1 MSEKVGFIMNNTPA
15 IEAVAYKNI
24 RKYMYY
30 KNQKEILMPK
40 TSKMGIGNILILLS
54 PNRAASMRIINSKF
68 ISFSKS
74 QIRLYT
80 TDTFINEKI
89 GKTRVHKNLL
99 LEERRNFS
107 NDNDSII
114 KFRTREMM
122 ETESKNCK
130 SYIYDLGRWNDLY
143 FKYKYKRNIQ
153 LTCSQY
159 IDFIISKINAG
170 CYDGY
175 ENKILY
181 ISYAEWKRMGA
192 KIGVTIDCM
201 NNPIS
206 IIMACLYRYNVLLT
220 PLVELGADII
230 IANEEAGEFIKI
242 PVSDDMLEP
251 STAKSIFNR
260 LKTQLKKMSVIRHV
274 EEPIDDADNKQE
286 LTDET
291 DGNDITIEKIDPYD
305 RAKREYIVN
314 DMVKRFTG
322 NSSQTKETKSK
333 TEKTP
338 TPVKTVSRNN
348 TTQTPNIFNVDD
360 DGTSNNEVEDSEETS
375 DTNINAEKE
384 EIDDTVNNF
393 LDDHPELIDADQD
406 TLLNAV
412 EDEIKQKVYIN
423 KFIPERSKQTLK
435 LIEVATEKQN
445 KILSQDVDELKSKI
459 VEESDFSNVVK
470 ATNPYLKTSKYVN
483 FDKDYVEKKYKKDVD
498 AAVASLSNTDIKM
511 FIEDIKE
518 EDTSDL
524 FNQKK
529 TLTYKLRDENDKV
542 HELKFDV
549 PIIID
554 DCYIY
559 TGGSKKHI
567 LKQRIF
573 KPIVKIGGN
582 QVQICTM
589 YNKVTVVRYGKSVD
603 AKIIALQKFLTK
615 NNEKYH
621 VVYGNAKVKN
631 AHYKTDL
638 DFDYLSKS
646 ITKFTINR
654 AHFILDVK
662 EAIDTLDS
670 YNIDTSAY
678 KNGLRIPIGY
688 TVDRNNEK
696 HPLEIVDNSISDTI
710 MSLLSPEEIKKIK
723 VEKSNAR
730 FAYARVKILDEF
742 IPCVLFLLFCEGFTK
757 VMEHCNIKYELF
769 DDENDI
775 ISKYGKNYSFTKGVI
790 TTSDKLVVWD
800 KYPYENQLLLNGLS
814 GLPISEYSLE
824 ALDSKDTYIDMLTM
838 FYKSANQSYN
848 LDQFKDFLIDPK
860 TKEIL
865 QDFNMPTDITGV
877 FFYACKLLVN
887 NQYASTNDLV
897 NTRIR
902 GNEIVSQIVYQYIAQ
917 AYGRYRKGAY
927 RKRNNTFS
935 ISQNAIMQSLTNSSL
950 VENESI
956 MNPVATLEKTRAVT
970 IKGSSKGITLSGF
983 NKTDN
988 YSMQKRAYDESM
1000 LGVFG
1005 ITTPADSNN
1014 GIIRQ
1019 LSLEPNITSTN
1030 GYIDVTPPDQINDLN
1045 PTQLFTPAEL
1055 LTPPGIRHDDPQ
1067 RSAMMKGQT
1076 THMVLT
1082 DDASPVLMGNKVES
1096 VVAYHL
1102 HNEFCFVAKQDG
1114 KVVDIQDGVYILEY
1128 KDGTHDSFDTKPVIR
1143 NNPSDGMYVEIQFK
1157 TNLVLNSKFKKNE
1170 VIATEPRAFTKDE
1183 DELTASMNI
1192 GVLAKVAIAS
1202 IDDIL
1207 EDSEPMTKKLS
1218 ERLGYW
1224 AIVKKSVS
1232 LPSTTKVG
1240 QLSKIGDHVN
1250 IGDVLIKYDKYGE
1263 DEEEMRLINEISK
1276 NMTSDQ
1282 VNEFIDSTSTTLKA
1296 TDSGE
1301 IIGIRMYCTVDLDEL
1316 SPSLRKV
1323 VQNYYSQIRKRD
1335 SLLDKY
1341 KNPSD
1346 NKFYKCGQL
1355 ITESPEKSASS
1366 YGKVKNEYVG
1376 NGVLIEFYIRHKDI
1390 IKKGDKTTNYC
1401 ALKGVVSNVIP
1412 EGQEPWSEFRPDEE
1426 VSAFISPLSI
1436 LARKTPS
1443 IYISLFGN
1451 KVLIELKR
1459 RVIKDYFEKSG
1470 NIDEKRKQFMTT
1482 FIGTFDILDPS
1493 KHNSKKYTTMF
1504 NSKSNVDFDKWMKK
1518 FRDNDK
1524 MYPYWE
1530 TVEYEYDAKLENIE
1544 KAAKFLNIPLYERV
1558 VVYHTNNDA
1567 SGKHAIVTPTAC
1579 PVGYTHIKRMPQ
1591 SVHHKN
1597 SGSTSLD
1604 QRNHITGQVTGKDKN
1619 GRTTDVETYALTT
1632 YGAEKCLKELL
1643 GFRADDEA
1651 AKTQALAELQSD
1663 GYVMLED
1670 LTSFQT
1676 DKVAINTLDAY
1687 YTASGFK
1694 TNIVFGGDA
1703 ISMIPKTN
1711 GNDVSF

>member
-1 MSEKVGFIMNNTPA
+1 MNYTA
-15 IEAVAYKNI
+15 ATEGIAYKSIRNNI
-24 RKYMYY
+24 YY

-40 TSKMGIGNILILLS
+40 TERLGFGNILLMLS

-68 ISFSKS
+68 IAFSKS
-74 QIRLYT
+74 QLRLYT
-80 TDTFINEKI
+80 TDTMINTKI
-89 GKTRVHKNLL
+89 GKTKLHKNLSV
-99 LEERRNFS
+99 EAKQYFTKQN
-107 NDNDSII
+107 NSIL
-114 KFRTREMM
+114 KFRAPISL
-122 ETESKNCK
+122 ETDTKAGR
-130 SYIYDLGRWNDLY
+130 SYMYDLGQWNDLY
-143 FKYKYKRNIQ
+143 FKYKYKRNLRI
-153 LTCSQY
+153 TCSQY
-159 IDFIISKINAG
+159 IDFIVEKINSA
-170 CYDGY
+170 CKEGY

-181 ISYAEWKRMGA
+181 ISYAEWRKAGA
-192 KIGVTIDCM
+192 KIGITIDCL

-206 IIMACLYRYNVLLT
+206 IFMTCLYRYCVLLK
-220 PLVELGADII
+220 PLVDLNADII
-230 IANEEAGEFIKI
+230 IANEESGEFIKLHLSEE
-242 PVSDDMLEP
+242 VLEP
-251 STAKSIFNR
+251 GSSKSMFNR
-260 LKTQLKKMSVIRHV
+260 FKMQLKKMSVIVHS
-274 EEPIDDADNKQE
+274 EDTNA
-286 LTDET
+286 TDKS
-291 DGNDITIEKIDPYD
+291 NDESDPTASVTIEKMDPYD
-305 RAKREYIVN
+305 RAKREFVVN
-314 DMVKRFTG
+314 SMVKRFTG
-322 NSSQTKETKSK
+322 TSDT
-333 TEKTP
+333 
-338 TPVKTVSRNN
+338 N
-348 TTQTPNIFNVDD
+348 TASDNIFTVDD
-360 DGTSNNEVEDSEETS
+360 DGTANTESGDNEVS
-375 DTNINAEKE
+375 DQEKE

-393 LDDHPELIDADQD
+393 LDEHPELIDSDPD
-406 TLLNAV
+406 DLMDAV
-412 EDEIKQKVYIN
+412 ENEVKKNVYIN
-423 KFIPERSKQTLK
+423 KFIPERSQETLK
-435 LIEVATEKQN
+435 LIEVASKKQD

-459 VEESDFSNVVK
+459 IDETDFSNVVK
-470 ATNPYLKTSKYVN
+470 ATNPYIKSSKYVN

-498 AAVASLSNTDIKM
+498 AAVAALADADVKM

-529 TLTYKLRDENDKV
+529 TLTYTIRDENNKV
-542 HELKFDV
+542 HTLKFDV

-573 KPIVKIGGN
+573 KPIVKIGSN

-589 YNKVTVVRYGKSVD
+589 YNKATVMRYGKSVD
-603 AKIIALQKFLTK
+603 AKVIALQKFLTK
-615 NNEKYH
+615 NNEKYK
-621 VVYGNAKVKN
+621 VYYGNAKVKN

-646 ITKFTINR
+646 ITKFTIGNN
-654 AHFILDVK
+654 HFILDIK
-662 EAIDTLDS
+662 EAIDALDS
-670 YNIDTSAY
+670 FEINTTNY
-678 KNGLRIPIGY
+678 KNGTKIPAGY
-688 TVDRNNEK
+688 RVAGNKKEPIDLING
-696 HPLEIVDNSISDTI
+696 SISDTVFAI
-710 MSLLSPEEIKKIK
+710 LSPDEKKQIKIGN
-723 VEKSNAR
+723 SNTR

-742 IPCVLFLLFCEGFTK
+742 IPTVLFLLFCEGFTE
-757 VMEHCNIKYELF
+757 VMKKCEINYELF
-769 DDENDI
+769 DDEKDI
-775 ISKYGKNYSFTKGVI
+775 VAKYGKDYQFTKGVI
-790 TTSDKLVVWD
+790 TTSNNLIVWD
-800 KYPYENQLLLNGLS
+800 KYPYENQLLLNGLN
-814 GLPISEYSLE
+814 GLPISEYPYE
-824 ALDSKDTYIDMLTM
+824 ALDSKDTYIDMLSM

-848 LDQFKDFLIDPK
+848 LDQYKDFLLDPK

-865 QDFNMPTDITGV
+865 SDFNMPTDLTGV
-877 FFYACKLLVN
+877 FFYACKMLVN
-887 NQYASTNDLV
+887 NQYAPTNDLI

-902 GNEIVSQIVYQYIAQ
+902 GNEIVSQIVYQYVAQ
-917 AYGRYRKGAY
+917 AYNKYRKSGF
-927 RKRNNTFS
+927 KNKSSFS
-935 ISQNAIMQSLTNSSL
+935 ISQNAIITALTNSSL

-970 IKGSSKGITLSGF
+970 IKGSTSEHGITLSGF

-1005 ITTPADSNN
+1005 ITTPSDANN

-1019 LSLEPNITSTN
+1019 LALEPNITSTN
-1030 GYIDVTPPDQINDLN
+1030 GYVDITPHDQINELN

-1096 VVAYHL
+1096 MVAYHL

-1114 KVVDIQDGVYILEY
+1114 KVVDVQDGVYILEY
-1128 KDGTHDSFDTKPVIR
+1128 KDGSHDSFDTKPVIR

-1157 TNLVLNSKFKKNE
+1157 TDLVLGSKFKKNE
-1170 VIATEPRAFTKDE
+1170 VVATESRAFTKD
-1183 DELTASMNI
+1183 DGELTASMNI

-1224 AIVKKSVS
+1224 AIVRKSVS
-1232 LPSTTKVG
+1232 LPCTTKVG
-1240 QLSKIGDHVN
+1240 DIVKIGDHVN

-1276 NMTSDQ
+1276 NMSSDQ
-1282 VNEFIDSTSTTLKA
+1282 VSEFIDSTSTTLKS

-1301 IIGIRMYCTVDLDEL
+1301 IIGIKMYCTVELDEL
-1316 SPSLRKV
+1316 SPSMRKL
-1323 VQNYYSQIRKRD
+1323 VQSYYNQIKKKD
-1335 SLLDKY
+1335 SLLNKY
-1341 KNPSD
+1341 KNEND

-1366 YGKVKNEYVG
+1366 YGKIKNEYVG
-1376 NGVLIEFYIRHKDI
+1376 KGVLIEFYIRHKDI

-1401 ALKGVVSNVIP
+1401 ALKGVVSNIIP
-1412 EGQEPWSEFRPDEE
+1412 EGQEPWSEFRPEEE

-1451 KVLIELKR
+1451 KVMIELKR
-1459 RVIKDYFEKSG
+1459 RVIKDYFGSSAKIS
-1470 NIDEKRKQFMTT
+1470 DKRKEFMRIY
-1482 FIGTFDILDPS
+1482 IGTFDILDPT
-1493 KHNSKKYTTMF
+1493 KHNSNKYLEMF
-1504 NSKSNVDFDKWMKK
+1504 NAKSDDAFDKWMKK

-1544 KAAKFLNIPLYERV
+1544 KAAKFLNIPLYENV
-1558 VVYHTNNDA
+1558 VVYHTNDDNTGA
-1567 SGKHAIVTPTAC
+1567 HAIVTPTPC

-1632 YGAEKCLKELL
+1632 YGAENTLKELL

-1651 AKTQALAELQSD
+1651 AKTQALAELQTD

-1670 LTSFQT
+1670 LSSFQT

-1687 YTASGFK
+1687 YTAMGFK

-1711 GNDVSF
+1711 GDDISF